1 MIVSYIKALP
11 TLAYKNE
18 IGTQSA
24 ARGNR
29 NLPKMSSNFPQKMEK
44 KVLIHQIRLARH
56 EKQGD
61 KFNVKI
67 YHPLTT
73 VFLLPQT

>member
-1 MIVSYIKALP
+1 MGLFKIWANKRMIVSYIKALP

-44 KVLIHQIRLARH
+44 
-56 EKQGD
+56 
-61 KFNVKI
+61 
-67 YHPLTT
+67 
-73 VFLLPQT
+73 